1 MKYSLS
7 LLLGVTV
14 LVLSCKKEETSSAGD
29 PRLVVPFTQQ
39 TNAGIQ
45 TQQTAIGA
53 TENHNLFRENNNN
66 AVTSTVAS
74 GVNPEHGQPNHRCDI
89 PVGAPLNTAANGASQ
104 SQPTTVS
111 NSPVQ
116 SNTQAAVVKQ
126 VTTKGM
132 NPPHGEKNHRC
143 DIAVG
148 APLASKA
155 AIENTVVPQDQD
167 GTSPLPALLSTDK

>member
-14 LVLSCKKEETSSAGD
+14 LMLSCKKEETSSAGD

-45 TQQTAIGA
+45 TQQTATGA

-126 VTTKGM
+126 VTAKGM